1 MTVHNSEIGEKF
13 SRVADLMEIKGEN
26 PFRVKAYREASRV
39 IGEMSEP
46 AAQMV
51 HEGRDLTE
59 LKGIGS
65 DLAEKIREI
74 VETGRLAFLDS
85 LENEIPTSLLDLMKI
100 PDLGPKRIAVMYKE
114 LGIETIEDLK
124 KALEAGKISS
134 LKGFGEKTEQKI
146 FKSITREKKDTGKR
160 HLLVD
165 IVPSAEALRTFLENQ
180 AGIRSV
186 SLAGS
191 FRRGK
196 ETIGDLDILVTCTD
210 GYEREIMDAFAGF
223 DEVVHVYGKG
233 DTKTSV
239 LLRND
244 LQVDIRIVPEQSY
257 GAALHY
263 FTGSK
268 PHNIAIRKIATRKKY
283 KVNEYGVFDGNKQIA
298 GKTEKEVYGSLGM
311 AYIEPELRE
320 NLGEIEAAKSGR
332 LPHLI
337 EQRDICGDLHMH
349 TTRTDGRNSLAEM
362 AEAAIAMG
370 YAYIAVTEH
379 SQKVAMANGL
389 NEKDLREYLTFIESV
404 NAEIDGIT
412 ILKGIEVDI
421 LADGSLDLP
430 DSVLQELDIVIGSIH
445 YQQRYPVKQ
454 QTDRIIKAMDNPH
467 LHILGHPTGRL
478 LNKRDAMDINLEQ
491 IIESAKDKNVV
502 LELNAQPE
510 RLDLPHNYAKLAAG
524 MGVKMALSTDA
535 HSTRGLRYMA
545 NGITEARRGW
555 LQKAD
560 VVNTRPLKEML
571 KMLKR

>member
-1 MTVHNSEIGEKF
+1 MTVHNNEIGEKF

-74 VETGRLAFLDS
+74 VETGRLAFLDA
-85 LENEIPTSLLDLMKI
+85 LENEIPASLLDLMKI

-146 FKSITREKKDTGKR
+146 FKSISREKKDTGKR

-165 IVPSAEALRTFLENQ
+165 IVPSAEALQTFLENQ
-180 AGIRSV
+180 PGVRSV

-196 ETIGDLDILVTCTD
+196 ETIGDLDILVTCKD

-223 DEVVHVYGKG
+223 DEVVHVYVKG

-239 LLRND
+239 FLRND
-244 LQVDIRIVPEQSY
+244 LQVDIRIVPEKSY

-283 KVNEYGVFDGNKQIA
+283 KVNEYGVFDGSKQVA
-298 GKTEKEVYGSLGM
+298 GKTEKEVYEIFGM

-320 NLGEIEAAKSGR
+320 NLGEIEAAKSGK

-362 AEAAIAMG
+362 AEAAMALG
-370 YAYIAVTEH
+370 YSYIAVTEH

-389 NEKDLREYLTFIESV
+389 NEKDLRQYLTFIESV

-445 YQQRYPVKQ
+445 YQQRFPVKQ

-478 LNKRDAMDINLEQ
+478 LNKRNAMDLNLEK

-535 HSTRGLRYMA
+535 HSTRGLRYMN

-571 KMLKR
+571 DLLKR